1 MNIADTDIRK
11 AVVHGVNKSPII
23 AKELNEAYEPAE
35 QLFPPSLPYCD
46 VDLTPKFAYDAEK
59 AGWLCSGFGAAECAD
74 AEITF
79 ALLQGDAAHEAYA
92 NDIAAELKELGITV
106 TQKPLEKDALN
117 AAMVGGDYDM
127 VFSETWGAPYD
138 PHSYVKSWFVFCV
151 GNAFE
156 LSQRWRAGGLG
167 NGFVHT
173 GRRPTRRTTRRC
185 RPRAST
191 RRSSRRT

>member
-106 TQKPLEKDALN
+106 AQKPLEKDALN
-117 AAMVGGDYDM
+117 AAI
-127 VFSETWGAPYD
+127 APK
-138 PHSYVKSWFVFCV
+138 P
-151 GNAFE
+151 
-156 LSQRWRAGGLG
+156 
-167 NGFVHT
+167 
-173 GRRPTRRTTRRC
+173 
-185 RPRAST
+185 ASNPM
-191 RRSSRRT
+191 RDDLEKA